1 MRFSMS
7 LLLCGCSVVT
17 LGSSLVGVMVLP
29 YMPGGRDGGELGFG
43 VLSPGE
49 HAAVV
54 VLYPLLVVVGLLNAC
69 LLGWS
74 GVRGLGA
81 VGDPDSWRERQESG
95 LIGLLVAGAASLI
108 SAVASPVRGVAP
120 DASLSTEAV
129 GYSLLVVFSLAG
141 MVSLFCLVCE
151 DGVFSSRRGDRAEDA
166 EDADARPPMRAAGC
180 AS

>member
-1 MRFSMS
+1 M
-7 LLLCGCSVVT
+7 V

-29 YMPGGRDGGELGFG
+29 YMPGGRGGSELGFG

-74 GVRGLGA
+74 GARGLRA

-108 SAVASPVRGVAP
+108 SAVASPAPGVAP
-120 DASLSTEAV
+120 GSSFSAEAA
-129 GYSLLVVFSLAG
+129 GYSLLVVFSLVG
-141 MVSLFCLVCE
+141 MVSLLYLTCE
-151 DGVFSSRRGDRAEDA
+151 DRVFSRRGDRAEGA
-166 EDADARPPMRAAGC
+166 GVRPADVGYEFRVPITR
-180 AS
+180 